1 MDDFVEL
8 EYRALKTVG
17 YSYSLIANFL
27 PVYAHQRKAMSV
39 IKPFT
44 EMFLSAFFAS
54 SWIVTPCLIQFYE
67 YSVTDLQVSSN

>member
-27 PVYAHQRKAMSV
+27 PVYAHQRKAMSDQTLYRNV
-39 IKPFT
+39 FVC
-44 EMFLSAFFAS
+44 FL
-54 SWIVTPCLIQFYE
+54 CLFLDCNPLPYT
-67 YSVTDLQVSSN
+67 VL